1 MKRHRTIHANPTG
14 DMPTTAP
21 RDAIALEF
29 GRRLQRKMTEH
40 GWNQSELARR
50 ASDHMIDGKQI
61 GRDSISYYI
70 NGRFLPTAERLEAIC
85 KALGMEKAELLPTR
99 GVGAATRIAP
109 PFEMTSLDDGR
120 VWVRVNQAL
129 NSSAALKIMAI
140 LNEEKAA

>member
-1 MKRHRTIHANPTG
+1 MKRHRTIHEDPTG
-14 DMPTTAP
+14 DMPSSAP

-50 ASDHMIDGKQI
+50 ASGHMPEGKQL
-61 GRDSISYYI
+61 GRDSISYYV
-70 NGRFLPTAERLEAIC
+70 NGKFLPTAERLDALC
-85 KALGMEKAELLPTR
+85 KALGMQKSELLPTR

-120 VWVRVNQAL
+120 VWVRINQAL
-129 NSSAALKIMAI
+129 SSASALKIMAI